1 MNEKRKVE
9 EECMNIAIKQNSIL
23 HGYKIDDSRTAK
35 GIEEERPD
43 FILTRGDSRIGVEH
57 FLVDTLVKE
66 YEKKGET
73 IYGSFSRQH
82 SKQMQNIY
90 ERYKDGNINGNED
103 AAVKDILSLASDSI
117 TAQSGF
123 ICGVFESEFV
133 RIFGEHLA
141 NVNEYREL
149 HHDIS
154 KLGFLC
160 EIRIPINDYSWVIHD
175 NGRCYKQVINGIPM
189 LGTMSFL
196 IDFALRAELID
207 FVIITTIPIYAS
219 DKAKSCCYTKDSEF
233 PIYDGFS
240 LR

>member
-1 MNEKRKVE
+1 MSEKRKVE

-23 HGYKIDDSRTAK
+23 HGYKIDESRTAK

-43 FILTRGDSRIGVEH
+43 FILTGGDSRIGVEH

-66 YEKKGET
+66 YEKNGET
-73 IYGSFSRQH
+73 TYGSFSRQH

-90 ERYKDGNINGNED
+90 ERYKDDNINGNEY
-103 AAVKDILSLASDSI
+103 AAVRAILSLVNDSI

-123 ICGVFESEFV
+123 ICSVFKREFV
-133 RIFGEHLA
+133 RIFGEHLV
-141 NVNEYREL
+141 NINEYREL
-149 HHDIS
+149 NSDIS

-160 EIRIPINDYSWVIHD
+160 EIRIPINDYSWVVY
-175 NGRCYKQVINGIPM
+175 NKGRVYKQAINGIPM
-189 LGTMSFL
+189 LETMSFL

-207 FVIITTIPIYAS
+207 FVIITTIPIYALN
-219 DKAKSCCYTKDSEF
+219 KAKSCCYTKNSKYT
-233 PIYDGFS
+233 IYDGFS